1 MQEKAM
7 TSKKRKWYVPVL
19 LVIAVLLLVYFFA
32 DINIYGVICIANRTY
47 DTPNE
52 AIIGQF
58 ATDAANMGI
67 DESTPVY
74 TWKADESN
82 AICCFL
88 TPQGI
93 VMERMFLKNGRYCST
108 GWINGCEYGKDSM
121 IDGEL
126 SFYTVKRIKPSG
138 LYGEELKFA
147 LFRGDDNPPTGT
159 VALSFQANGETY
171 SIVAP

>member
-1 MQEKAM
+1 
-7 TSKKRKWYVPVL
+7 
-19 LVIAVLLLVYFFA
+19 
-32 DINIYGVICIANRTY
+32 
-47 DTPNE
+47 
-52 AIIGQF
+52 
-58 ATDAANMGI
+58 
-67 DESTPVY
+67 
-74 TWKADESN
+74 
-82 AICCFL
+82 
-88 TPQGI
+88 
-93 VMERMFLKNGRYCST
+93 
-108 GWINGCEYGKDSM
+108 M